1 MSTYYFVIVGH
12 NDNPIYEK
20 EFSTVNKELRVSIA
34 WRERWDRGFSTALCF
49 YSPTEGGS
57 PTSQPVYSPCC
68 PRSGG

>member
-34 WRERWDRGFSTALCF
+34 KRERAGDGGFSTALF
-49 YSPTEGGS
+49 LLPHRRRITDISAS
-57 PTSQPVYSPCC
+57 L
-68 PRSGG
+68 